1 MAIANLRFPLI
12 FIHASHPLYI
22 CKHNLQ
28 TAMDKEDCKRQGFS
42 FHAIRPRQFIS
53 VPFMEET

>member
-28 TAMDKEDCKRQGFS
+28 TAMDKEDCGLIAVASYSTK
-42 FHAIRPRQFIS
+42 
-53 VPFMEET
+53 